1 MHAWGLQFVLQV
13 GATPDPS
20 GLPGQAKLQ
29 KLVDGLYSWSLI
41 LILAALV
48 VAALVVAAIAWAW
61 GAQSNHHGATSGGRR
76 GVLIAAAAGLLVGMA
91 PQIVNFFYGV
101 GRQ

>member
-1 MHAWGLQFVLQV
+1 MLHGALRDLPLQV
-13 GATPDPS
+13 SAKPDPS
-20 GLPGQAKLQ
+20 GLPGQDKLQ

-48 VAALVVAAIAWAW
+48 VAAIAWAW
-61 GAQSNHHGATSGGRR
+61 GAHSNHHGAASSGRR
-76 GVLIAAAAGLLVGMA
+76 GVLLAAAAGLLVGMA
-91 PQIVNFFYGV
+91 PQVVNFFYGI

>member
-1 MHAWGLQFVLQV
+1 MQLASRHALQV
-13 GATPDPS
+13 SAKPDPG
-20 GLPGQAKLQ
+20 GLPGHDKLQ
-29 KLVDGLYSWSLI
+29 SLVDGLYSWSLI

-48 VAALVVAAIAWAW
+48 VAAIAWAW
-61 GAQSNHHGATSGGRR
+61 GAQSNHHGAASGGRR

-91 PQIVNFFYGV
+91 PQIINFFYGV

>member
-1 MHAWGLQFVLQV
+1 MFSQPTRLVSILSMQV
-13 GATPDPS
+13 SAKPDPG
-20 GLPGQAKLQ
+20 GLPGQDKLQ
-29 KLVDGLYSWSLI
+29 SLVDGLYSWSLI

-48 VAALVVAAIAWAW
+48 VAAIAWAW
-61 GAQSNHHGATSGGRR
+61 GAQSNHHGAASGGRR

>member
-1 MHAWGLQFVLQV
+1 MDAAATLALQV
-13 GATPDPS
+13 SAEPDPS
-20 GLPGQAKLQ
+20 GLPGQDKLQ

-48 VAALVVAAIAWAW
+48 VAAIAWAW
-61 GAQSNHHGATSGGRR
+61 GAHSNHHGAASSGRR
-76 GVLIAAAAGLLVGMA
+76 GVLLAAAAGLLVGMA
-91 PQIVNFFYGV
+91 PQVVNFFYGV

>member
-1 MHAWGLQFVLQV
+1 MTVPRLALGLQVS
-13 GATPDPS
+13 ATPDPS
-20 GLPGQAKLQ
+20 GLPGQDKLQ

-48 VAALVVAAIAWAW
+48 VAAIAWAW
-61 GAQSNHHGATSGGRR
+61 GAQSNHHGAATGGRR
-76 GVLIAAAAGLLVGMA
+76 GVLIAAGAGLLVGMA
-91 PQIVNFFYGV
+91 PQVVNFFYGI

>member
-1 MHAWGLQFVLQV
+1 MRGLAWEIVLQV

-29 KLVDGLYSWSLI
+29 KLLDGLYSWSLI
-41 LILAALV
+41 LIL
-48 VAALVVAAIAWAW
+48 AALVVAAIAWAW

>member
-1 MHAWGLQFVLQV
+1 MSLTASLLSLQV
-13 GATPDPS
+13 SAEPDPE
-20 GLPGQAKLQ
+20 GLPGQDKLQ
-29 KLVDGLYSWSLI
+29 GLVDGLYSWSLI

-48 VAALVVAAIAWAW
+48 VAAIAWAW
-61 GAQSNHHGATSGGRR
+61 GAQSNHHGAASGGRR

>member
-1 MHAWGLQFVLQV
+1 VLQV
-13 GATPDPS
+13 SATPDPS

-48 VAALVVAAIAWAW
+48 VAAIAWAW
-61 GAQSNHHGATSGGRR
+61 GAQSNHHGATGCRPAGRHGSADR
-76 GVLIAAAAGLLVGMA
+76 ELLLRHRAAV
-91 PQIVNFFYGV
+91 
-101 GRQ
+101 

>member
-1 MHAWGLQFVLQV
+1 VQEWTRSLVMQV
-13 GATPDPS
+13 SASPDPS

-48 VAALVVAAIAWAW
+48 AAAIAWAW
-61 GAQSNHHGATSGGRR
+61 GAQSNHHGATSAGRR

>member
-1 MHAWGLQFVLQV
+1 MDAPAALALQV
-13 GATPDPS
+13 SAKPDPS
-20 GLPGQAKLQ
+20 GLPGQDKLQ

-48 VAALVVAAIAWAW
+48 VAAIVWAW
-61 GAQSNHHGATSGGRR
+61 GAHSNHHGAASSGRR
-76 GVLIAAAAGLLVGMA
+76 GVLLAAAAGLLVGMA
-91 PQIVNFFYGV
+91 PQVVNFFYGV

>member
-1 MHAWGLQFVLQV
+1 MSEWAASLVLQV
-13 GATPDPS
+13 NASPDPS

-48 VAALVVAAIAWAW
+48 VAAIAWAW
-61 GAQSNHHGATSGGRR
+61 GAQSNHHGATTGGRR
-76 GVLIAAAAGLLVGMA
+76 GVLIAAGAGLLVGMA
-91 PQIVNFFYGV
+91 PQIVNFFYGI

>member
-1 MHAWGLQFVLQV
+1 MLARGMSFALQV
-13 GATPDPS
+13 SATPDPA

-48 VAALVVAAIAWAW
+48 AAAIAWAW
-61 GAQSNHHGATSGGRR
+61 GAQSNHHGATTAGRR
-76 GVLIAAAAGLLVGMA
+76 GVLIPPGAGLRGGMA
-91 PQIVNFFYGV
+91 PQMVDFFYGV